1 MGQDATRLDIHAQQE
16 TWVKMSAPHILR
28 VLQKNYKSKV
38 SGTFFEDKILLYIW
52 RLLSGCIILNL
63 YDDQILSE
71 FVLNDDLLLIIK
83 LFLRIKLYLEIDLIK
98 NRILD
103 KEYEFNLYRLI
114 TFYYILSKNYNQEK
128 IEKNF
133 RTIFF

>member
-1 MGQDATRLDIHAQQE
+1 MGQDATRLDIYAQQE